1 MIKEPTTPTT
11 ALDEEIGKMMSLDV
25 VTDFFEA
32 TPWGHPG
39 ALKLIYFKR
48 TYVHTHMGMQM
59 YICVCLHCL
68 LQAST

>member
-32 TPWGHPG
+32 TPLCWIFKILSQYLFSRLLPWLFVVTGHFFVIVQESG
-39 ALKLIYFKR
+39 
-48 TYVHTHMGMQM
+48 
-59 YICVCLHCL
+59 
-68 LQAST
+68 

>member
-32 TPWGHPG
+32 TPWGRLG
-39 ALKLIYFKR
+39 GS
-48 TYVHTHMGMQM
+48 V
-59 YICVCLHCL
+59 
-68 LQAST
+68 S